1 MRKQLSVLF
10 LGGAKRVSLAEY
22 LIKEGGKRDLDVR
35 IFSYELSYEVP
46 IACVG
51 KVILG
56 KRWKDTELDE
66 HLATT
71 IREHQIGMVLP
82 FVDPAI
88 EVASRLAKAFPWLF
102 IPCSSVELC
111 RTMFD
116 KLHSHEWF
124 LEHGI
129 PVPKRFATVPE
140 FVYPV
145 ILKPRTGSASKG
157 IKVANSV
164 EDLTGIASL
173 EEYLVQEYICENEE
187 YTVDCYVDQ
196 KGNILTVVPRIR
208 LEVVGGEVASSRT
221 ERNTEMIDQ
230 SRKILSA
237 DSFRGPITIQFIRNK
252 QTGKCYVMEINPRLG
267 GGVIASIAAGA
278 NIPGFL
284 LDEYEGKQALAIEDW
299 KENTW
304 MTRYFKEVIFYA
316 DNH

>member
-1 MRKQLSVLF
+1 MKKQLSILF

-22 LIKEGGKRDLDVR
+22 LIKEGEKRNLDVR

-51 KVILG
+51 KVVLG
-56 KRWKDTELDE
+56 KRWKDATLDE

-71 IREHQIGMVLP
+71 IRKHQIGMVLS

-88 EVASRLAKAFPWLF
+88 EVASRLAKAFPELF
-102 IPCSSVELC
+102 IPCSPVALC

-116 KLHSHEWF
+116 KLYSHEWF
-124 LEHGI
+124 VEHGI
-129 PVPKRFATVPE
+129 PVPQRFTEANE
-140 FVYPV
+140 FTYPV

-164 EDLTGIASL
+164 EDLAGIASL
-173 EEYLVQEYICENEE
+173 DDYLVQEYISDNEE
-187 YTVDCYVDQ
+187 YTVDCYVGQ
-196 KGNILTVVPRIR
+196 KGDILTVVPRIR

-221 ERNTEMIDQ
+221 VRNAEMIDL

-237 DSFRGPITIQFIRNK
+237 DFFRGPITIQFIRNK

-267 GGVIASIAAGA
+267 GGVIASMAAGA

-284 LDEYEGKQALAIEDW
+284 LDEYEGKQAVAIEDW
-299 KENTW
+299 KENTL